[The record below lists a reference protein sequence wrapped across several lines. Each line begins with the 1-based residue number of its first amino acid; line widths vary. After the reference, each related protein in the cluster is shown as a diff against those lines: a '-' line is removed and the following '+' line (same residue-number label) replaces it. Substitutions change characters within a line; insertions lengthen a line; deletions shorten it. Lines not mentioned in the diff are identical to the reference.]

1 MSTPRT
7 KFKYFRIFTIQKN
20 KAMNKNKIK
29 ILPANLANKIAAGEV
44 VQRPASV
51 VKELMENSIDAGAKN
66 IEVYIKRAGKSL
78 IQVVD
83 DGIGMSEDDAV
94 LCIQRHATSKISDY
108 KDLEAINTFGFRGE
122 ALSSIAA
129 VSLFELKTKR
139 KEDELGTLIKNDET
153 SQIYKEK
160 GSFPVGTSISVK
172 NLFHNTP
179 ARRNFMKSNAT
190 ELKHII
196 ETFKKSAIPHPGI
209 SFKLFIEDEIEFDFP
224 AGTIEDRMMQ
234 VFADNIFDAVVE
246 VKEITDFLGLTG
258 YIAKPTYLKKSKGEQ
273 YLYINKRFVVNKSI
287 NHAVFSAYEHLLEK
301 GDYPFFVLFLSL
313 DPSRIDVNIHPS
325 KLEVKFEDEKDIYV
339 FVNSVIKKSIGL
351 FDLTP
356 SMSFDKDRNEKDKLK
371 FENRKVEKND
381 FEDRPAFLTQ
391 SAPRKREKRESIFS
405 EDEIDMLFGSMDKEI
420 KSAAPKTEV
429 SHPFE
434 EKNTEVYHVP
444 SETAETVGKPDSPFL
459 VSLHNKYI
467 LTQIKSGLMIIDQHV
482 AHERILYEKALK
494 SFEANLPFAQQ
505 LLFSQTIQLDKA
517 DFELVKE
524 IEPYLTRLGFEL
536 KFFGK
541 NTLVIDGVPPDV
553 KVGTEVDT
561 LLDILTEYRKNQR
574 EKKLETRDNL
584 AASFACKAA
593 IKAGDRLSQ
602 DEMRLLVDQLF
613 ATSMPYVCPHGRP
626 IVIKIPLEEFDKRF
640 GRT

>member
-1 MSTPRT
+1 MQT
-7 KFKYFRIFTIQKN
+7 
-20 KAMNKNKIK
+20 NKIK
-29 ILPANLANKIAAGEV
+29 ILPPNLANKIAAGEV

-51 VKELMENSIDAGAKN
+51 VKELLENSIDAGAKN
-66 IEVYIKRAGKSL
+66 IEVFIKRAGKSL

-83 DGIGMSEDDAV
+83 DGFGMSEEDAV

-108 KDLEAINTFGFRGE
+108 KDLEAIKTFGFRGE

-139 KEDELGTLIKNDET
+139 KEDELGTLLKNDES

-160 GSFPVGTSISVK
+160 GSFPEGTSISVK
-172 NLFHNTP
+172 NLFFNTP
-179 ARRNFMKSNAT
+179 ARRNFMKTNAT

-196 ETFKKSAIPHPGI
+196 ETFKKSALPHPGI
-209 SFKLFIEDEIEFDFP
+209 SFKLFIEDELEFDFP

-234 VFADNIFDAVVE
+234 IFADNIFDAVVE
-246 VKEITDFLGLTG
+246 VKEITDFIGLTG

-273 YLYINKRFVVNKSI
+273 YLYINKRYVVNKSV

-356 SMSFDKDRNEKDKLK
+356 NMSFDTGTKDRERLK
-371 FENRKVEKND
+371 FENQRVAKND
-381 FEDRPAFLTQ
+381 FDDRPAFIDR
-391 SAPRKREKRESIFS
+391 APKPRRERRESIFS
-405 EDEIDMLFGSMDKEI
+405 EEEIDMLFGSMDKEI
-420 KSAAPKTEV
+420 KSAAPEGKVE
-429 SHPFE
+429 HPFE
-434 EKNTEVYHVP
+434 QSGGKEIFHEPHKSPETE
-444 SETAETVGKPDSPFL
+444 GKPESPFL

-494 SFEANLPFAQQ
+494 SLETNLPFAQQ

-517 DFELVKE
+517 DFQLVKE

-553 KVGTEVDT
+553 KVGTEVKT
-561 LLDILTEYRKNQR
+561 LLDILDEYRKNQR

-602 DEMRLLVDQLF
+602 EEMRLLVDQLF

>member
-1 MSTPRT
+1 M
-7 KFKYFRIFTIQKN
+7 Q
-20 KAMNKNKIK
+20 KNKIK

-51 VKELMENSIDAGAKN
+51 VKELLENSIDAGAKN
-66 IEVYIKRAGKSL
+66 IEVFIKRAGKSL

-83 DGIGMSEDDAV
+83 DGIGMSEEDAI

-139 KEDELGTLIKNDET
+139 EEDELGTLIKNDEA

-160 GSFPVGTSISVK
+160 GSFPRGTSISVK

-196 ETFKKSAIPHPGI
+196 ETFKKSAIPHPEI

-246 VKEITDFLGLTG
+246 VKEITDFIGLTG

-273 YLYINKRFVVNKSI
+273 YLYINKRFVVNKSV

-356 SMSFDKDRNEKDKLK
+356 TMSFDKDRNERDKLK
-371 FENRKVEKND
+371 FENRKVERND
-381 FEDRPAFLTQ
+381 FEDRPAFLSQPST
-391 SAPRKREKRESIFS
+391 RKREKRESIFS

-420 KSAAPKTEV
+420 KSAAPNAEV
-429 SHPFE
+429 NHPFE

-444 SETAETVGKPDSPFL
+444 SDVTQTEGKPDSPFL

-505 LLFSQTIQLDKA
+505 LLFSQTISLDPA

-536 KFFGK
+536 KFFSK

-561 LLDILTEYRKNQR
+561 LLDILDEYRKNQR